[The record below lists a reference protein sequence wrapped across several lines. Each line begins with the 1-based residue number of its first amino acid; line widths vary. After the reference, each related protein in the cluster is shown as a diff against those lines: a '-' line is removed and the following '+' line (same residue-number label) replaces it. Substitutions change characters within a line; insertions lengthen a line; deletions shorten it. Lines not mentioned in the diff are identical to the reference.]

1 LSKFV
6 SIQRLP
12 DRLMTRKNIV
22 VVGGGT
28 GNHTTLTG
36 LRDQDNNL
44 TAVVAMTDSGGSS
57 GRLRE
62 ELGHLPPGDL
72 RRCLMALAG
81 DAHVS
86 NLMRRL
92 FEYRF
97 PEGEGLN
104 GHSFGNLLL
113 AALTEV
119 TGDTITAIEE
129 ASRMLG
135 ISGNVL
141 PVTLTRS
148 TLCARLEDG
157 TRLIGESAID
167 LREDKLDVGI
177 DYIYLEPQ
185 AYVYPPVL
193 EAIAAADAIVLG
205 PGDIYTS
212 VLPNLLVE
220 DVAQAIIESPAI
232 KIHVCNLMTK
242 PGESRGFRASNFL
255 ALLTEYL
262 GTRQPLDFLL
272 ANNTPLPPRLLH
284 RYATDGQY
292 PVALDEPTCMT
303 MVGRIVQRPILAPG
317 VFLRHDPYALAAAIM
332 DIVVGATEA
341 RDSVRSPFV
350 FDCDYLTEPNPIV
363 DEYGV
368 RSVPTD
374 DDPEDTGATLTVRG
388 TDPNDG

>member
-1 LSKFV
+1 MSN
-6 SIQRLP
+6 QRP
-12 DRLMTRKNIV
+12 FDWLMSRKNIV

-36 LRDQDNNL
+36 LRTQDCNL

-62 ELGHLPPGDL
+62 EMGHLPPGDL
-72 RRCLMALAG
+72 RRCLMALAEDTDDG
-81 DAHVS
+81 

-97 PEGEGLN
+97 PAGEGLN

-119 TGDTITAIEE
+119 TGNTITAIGE
-129 ASRMLG
+129 AARLLG

-141 PVTLTRS
+141 PVTLTHS

-157 TRLIGESAID
+157 TKLIGESAID
-167 LREDKLDVGI
+167 LRSDKIEVGV

-220 DVAQAIIESPAI
+220 DVAQAVNESRAV

-242 PGESRGFRASNFL
+242 PGESNGFRASNFL

-284 RYATDGQY
+284 RYAADGQY
-292 PVALDEPTCMT
+292 PVILDEPACMPL
-303 MVGRIVQRPILAPG
+303 VGRIVQRPLLAPG
-317 VFLRHDPYALAAAIM
+317 VFLRHDPGALAAAIM
-332 DIVVGATEA
+332 EIVVGASDA
-341 RDSVRSPFV
+341 QDAARSPFV
-350 FDCDYLTEPNPIV
+350 FDCDYLSGPQPIGN
-363 DEYGV
+363 EYGV
-368 RSVPTD
+368 RPIAVD
-374 DDPEDTGATLTVRG
+374 DDAADAGATLTVRG
-388 TDPNDG
+388 SDPDSG

>member
-1 LSKFV
+1 MS
-6 SIQRLP
+6 
-12 DRLMTRKNIV
+12 RKNIV

-36 LRDQDNNL
+36 LRTQDCNL

-62 ELGHLPPGDL
+62 EMGHLPPGDL
-72 RRCLMALAG
+72 RRCLMALAEAT
-81 DAHVS
+81 DAG

-97 PEGEGLN
+97 PAGEGLN

-119 TGDTITAIEE
+119 TGNTITAIGE
-129 ASRMLG
+129 AARLLG

-141 PVTLTRS
+141 PVTLTHS

-157 TRLIGESAID
+157 SRLIGESAID
-167 LREDKLDVGI
+167 LRSDKIEVGV
-177 DYIYLEPQ
+177 DYIYLEPP

-220 DVAQAIIESPAI
+220 DVAQAVNESRAV

-242 PGESRGFRASNFL
+242 PGESNGFQASNFL

-272 ANNTPLPPRLLH
+272 VNNTPLPPRLLH
-284 RYATDGQY
+284 RYAADGQH
-292 PVALDEPTCMT
+292 PVILDEPACMPV
-303 MVGRIVQRPILAPG
+303 VGRIVQRPLLAPG
-317 VFLRHDPYALAAAIM
+317 VFLRHDPGALAAAIM
-332 DIVVGATEA
+332 EIVVGASDA
-341 RDSVRSPFV
+341 QDAPRSPFV
-350 FDCDYLTEPNPIV
+350 FDCDYLSGLQPIGN
-363 DEYGV
+363 EYGV
-368 RSVPTD
+368 RPIPVD
-374 DDPEDTGATLTVRG
+374 DDAADAGATLTVRG
-388 TDPNDG
+388 SDPDSG